1 MAATTGDSQRLLLF
15 DFKRQN
21 WTDLAE
27 VNVNY
32 NYGNWSRDGR
42 YLYFDNVQASE
53 PAFFRL
59 RISDRK
65 LEQLVSLKGIRR
77 AWGSFGPWS
86 GLAWDDSP
94 LLLRDVGSQ
103 EIYALDWEAP

>member
-1 MAATTGDSQRLLLF
+1 MAATTRDSQQLLLF

-21 WTDLAE
+21 WTGLAK
-27 VNVNY
+27 VNW
-32 NYGNWSRDGR
+32 NYGNWSRDGQ
-42 YLYFDNVQASE
+42 YLYFDTVFASE

-77 AWGSFGPWS
+77 AWGLFGPWS
-86 GLAWDDSP
+86 GLASDDSP
-94 LLLRDVGSQ
+94 LILRDTGTQ
-103 EIYALDWEAP
+103 EVYALDWEAP